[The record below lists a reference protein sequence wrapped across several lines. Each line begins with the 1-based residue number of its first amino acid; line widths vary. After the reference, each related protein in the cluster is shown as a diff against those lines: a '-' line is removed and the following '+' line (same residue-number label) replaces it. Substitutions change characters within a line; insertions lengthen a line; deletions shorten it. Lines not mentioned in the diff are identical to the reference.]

1 MRLVMLALGVLLL
14 IRLAS
19 LSLYPLMDTTEARY
33 AEIARIMLETG
44 DWVTPW
50 YPNGMPFWGK
60 PPLSFWVT
68 ALSFKLFGVN
78 ELAAR
83 LPQLGMAIGI
93 GSVVWSFIRRHAPMR
108 AALHGVAL
116 LAGATLFLV
125 SSGAVMTDMTL
136 ALGLTLVMVG
146 FWRSIEGQRNDVTAV
161 ILPAVGIAIGMLAK
175 GPVSVVLWSVPIVGW
190 MLLTGRWRQVQQR
203 VPWLRIFLLAVFIAA
218 PWYVWGEIR
227 SPGFLRYFILGEHWQ
242 RFVVPGWNGDLY
254 GTAHQFPRGSIWMFA
269 AIAVMP
275 WPPLLAGMWL
285 VRGEAH
291 SPTKAPKCSAR
302 PDEHIYLMLWALTPC
317 VFFSF
322 AGNVLWTYVLPALP
336 ALAILGACWTVS
348 HVRPA
353 LADGMLALGL
363 VISSVSM
370 TGALIFAQ
378 FDNDSVDR
386 RSTKTLI
393 EAYQSEVGG
402 SHAELYFFES
412 VPFSASFYSR
422 GTARALAN
430 VAETSPG
437 RNNYLVMD
445 ADVYKTVSSALAD
458 RTTLVTINGGRALLR
473 FK

>member
-1 MRLVMLALGVLLL
+1 MLALGVLLL

-33 AEIARIMLETG
+33 AENARIMLETG

-83 LPQLGMAIGI
+83 LPQLGVAIGI

-108 AALHGVAL
+108 AALHGAAL

-161 ILPAVGIAIGMLAK
+161 ILPAVGIAIGMLVK

-190 MLLTGRWRQVQQR
+190 MLLIGRWRQVQQR

-254 GTAHQFPRGSIWMFA
+254 GTAHQFPPRQH
-269 AIAVMP
+269 
-275 WPPLLAGMWL
+275 LD
-285 VRGEAH
+285 VR
-291 SPTKAPKCSAR
+291 SDCF
-302 PDEHIYLMLWALTPC
+302 D
-317 VFFSF
+317 
-322 AGNVLWTYVLPALP
+322 
-336 ALAILGACWTVS
+336 ALAASPRRDVARSWGS
-348 HVRPA
+348 P
-353 LADGMLALGL
+353 LA
-363 VISSVSM
+363 
-370 TGALIFAQ
+370 
-378 FDNDSVDR
+378 
-386 RSTKTLI
+386 
-393 EAYQSEVGG
+393 
-402 SHAELYFFES
+402 H
-412 VPFSASFYSR
+412 
-422 GTARALAN
+422 
-430 VAETSPG
+430 
-437 RNNYLVMD
+437 
-445 ADVYKTVSSALAD
+445 
-458 RTTLVTINGGRALLR
+458 
-473 FK
+473 